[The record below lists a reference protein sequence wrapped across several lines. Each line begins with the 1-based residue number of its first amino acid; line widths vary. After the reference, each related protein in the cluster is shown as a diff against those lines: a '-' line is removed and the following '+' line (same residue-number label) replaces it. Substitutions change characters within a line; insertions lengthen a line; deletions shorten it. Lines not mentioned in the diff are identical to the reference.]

1 MEKKS
6 EIPVV
11 AAGTNSNIMGPG
23 GNERET
29 GMMCTTG
36 VQGVGKTYQ
45 NMHII
50 AKYVQ
55 DNLITK
61 VRGRKVLIYD
71 TNGEYT
77 EQEFI
82 NNGILNVK
90 PKLIKLTD
98 VEDFGYSNLIEVRR
112 LDAKHLTI
120 DEKQAVLEFVLR
132 KYKNG
137 LFVVEDVN
145 TYILQMHHLKEVIG
159 RLVNLRHRAADVLI
173 SYQSLRAVEPR
184 VWANSRWVRMHF
196 QADKVDDIKGK
207 ITNPELYKIAQIMVN
222 HRYHNGYERFFV
234 YITHSGQKLMG
245 QFTKA
250 EYMASCRKFLNMNQP
265 ILKEY
270 ESTNGCSREQ
280 AYEGL
285 IAQYYKM
292 YYNNPDKEQPK
303 KIK

>member
-1 MEKKS
+1 MENKPT
-6 EIPVV
+6 IP
-11 AAGTNSNIMGPG
+11 TTSNPPTTSSS
-23 GNERET
+23 NERET

-50 AKYVQ
+50 SKYVT
-55 DNLITK
+55 DKLDTK
-61 VRGRKVLIYD
+61 VKGRKVLIYD

-82 NNGILNVK
+82 NNKIYNIK
-90 PKLIKLTD
+90 PKLIALKD
-98 VEDFGYSNLIEVRR
+98 VEAFGYSNLIEVRR
-112 LDAKHLTI
+112 IDAKHLTI

-132 KYKNG
+132 LYKNG

-234 YITHSGQKLMG
+234 YITHSGQKIMG
-245 QFTKA
+245 QFTRK
-250 EYMASCRKFLNMNQP
+250 EYEASCRKFLNMNTK
-265 ILKEY
+265 IVHEY
-270 ESTNGCSREQ
+270 ESTNNCTTAQ

-292 YYNNPDKEQPK
+292 YYNNPEKESNQK
-303 KIK
+303 K

>member
-1 MEKKS
+1 MEKKV
-6 EIPVV
+6 EIAPS
-11 AAGTNSNIMGPG
+11 ASNSNIMTVS
-23 GNERET
+23 GNEREA

-50 AKYVQ
+50 SKYIT
-55 DNLITK
+55 DKLDTK
-61 VRGRKVLIYD
+61 VKGRKVLIYD

-82 NNGILNVK
+82 NNGVKNVK

-98 VEDFGYSNLIEVRR
+98 VENFGYSNLIEVRR
-112 LDAKHLTI
+112 IDAKHLTI
-120 DEKQAVLEFVLR
+120 DEKQQVLEFVL
-132 KYKNG
+132 KIYKNG

-145 TYILQMHHLKEVIG
+145 TYVIQMHHLIEVIG

-184 VWANSRWVRMHF
+184 IWANSRWVRMHF
-196 QADKVDDIKGK
+196 QADKVEDIKAK
-207 ITNPELYKIAQIMVN
+207 VTNPELFKIAQIMVN

-234 YITHSGQKLMG
+234 YITHSGQKIMG
-245 QFTKA
+245 AFTKT
-250 EYMASCRKFLNMNQP
+250 EYMNSCRKFLNMNKS
-265 ILKEY
+265 IVKEY
-270 ESTNGCSREQ
+270 EDTNTCTREE

-285 IAQYYKM
+285 IAIYYKM
-292 YYNNPDKEQPK
+292 YYNNPDKEKQPA
-303 KIK
+303 IK